1 MKPIYEIKATNKLP
15 HSEVEITVEMP
26 ATVLDEYRK
35 RAIAYLSKEV
45 TLDGFRKGHAPEN
58 AIVSKIGEGRILEE
72 AAEMALRDATP
83 AILEAEKM
91 DFITQ
96 PRVSVTKLA
105 IGNPVEFK
113 MTVALMPEVVLP
125 DYKKIA
131 KEEMAKK
138 DEAVVVTDEDVEKVI
153 HDIRKQMAPIP
164 EVSADGKSEEP
175 KLPELNEELI
185 KQLGKFEDVADFKKK
200 LNENI
205 RLERENK
212 QREKKRIGMAEDLVL
227 ESKIDLPEAFVEQEI
242 ALMLARFREDIS
254 RMGLKFEEY
263 LKHIKKTEDDLRKD
277 WRVDAEK
284 KAKLELILVEIAKKE
299 NIKPDEEKVAH
310 ETDHLIEHYPTADH
324 DRARSY
330 IIKQM
335 AQDLVF
341 EFLESQ
347 K

>member
-1 MKPIYEIKATNKLP
+1 MKPQYTIKATNKLP

-26 ATVLDEYRK
+26 ATVLDDYRK
-35 RAIAYLSKEV
+35 KAIAVLGKEAE
-45 TLDGFRKGHAPEN
+45 LDGFRKGHVPEN
-58 AIVSKIGEGRILEE
+58 VLVSKIGEGRILEE
-72 AAEMALRDATP
+72 AAELALQDVTP
-83 AILEAEKM
+83 AILMDEKM

-105 IGNPVEFK
+105 PGNPIEFK
-113 MTVALMPEVVLP
+113 MTVALMPEIGLP

-131 KEEMAKK
+131 KEEMSKK
-138 DEAVVVTDEDVEKVI
+138 DEPIVVTDEDVEKVVE
-153 HDIRKQMAPIP
+153 DIRKQMAPLP
-164 EVSADGKSEEP
+164 EKDGEEP

-212 QREKKRIGMAEDLVL
+212 QREKKRIGMAEDLIA

-242 ALMLARFREDIS
+242 AIMLARFRDDIS
-254 RMGLKFEEY
+254 RMGLKFDEY
-263 LKHIKKTEDDLRKD
+263 LKHIKKTEDDMRKD

-284 KAKLELILVEIAKKE
+284 KAKLELVLVEIAKVE
-299 NIKPDEEKVAH
+299 NLKPEEEKIKK
-310 ETDHLIEHYPTADH
+310 ETEHLIEHYPTADK

-335 AQDLVF
+335 SQDLVF
-341 EFLESQ
+341 EFLEGQ

>member
-1 MKPIYEIKATNKLP
+1 MKPTYTIKATNKLP
-15 HSEVEITVEMP
+15 KSEVEITVELP
-26 ATVLDEYRK
+26 ATALDEYRK
-35 RAIAYLSKEV
+35 KAIAALGKEV
-45 TLDGFRKGHAPEN
+45 SMDGFRKGKVPEN
-58 AIVSKIGEGRILEE
+58 VLVSKIGEGRILEE
-72 AAEMALRDATP
+72 AAELALQEVTP
-83 AILEAEKM
+83 AILLDEKM
-91 DFITQ
+91 EFITQ

-105 IGNPVEFK
+105 LGNPIEFK
-113 MTVALMPEVVLP
+113 MTVAVMPEIGLP

-138 DEAVVVTDEDVEKVI
+138 DEPVVVTDEDVDKVI
-153 HDIRKQMAPIP
+153 EDIRKRMAPLP
-164 EVSADGKSEEP
+164 EKEGEEP

-205 RLERENK
+205 RQERENK

-227 ESKIDLPEAFVEQEI
+227 ECKIDLPEAFVEQEI
-242 ALMLARFREDIS
+242 ALMLARFKDDIG
-254 RMGLKFEEY
+254 RMGLKFDEY

-284 KAKLELILVEIAKKE
+284 KAKLELVLVEIAKKE
-299 NIKPDEEKVAH
+299 NIKPEEEKVAH
-310 ETDHLIEHYPTADH
+310 ETEHLIEHYPTADK

-335 AQDLVF
+335 SQDLVF
-341 EFLESQ
+341 ELLEKQ

>member
-1 MKPIYEIKATNKLP
+1 MKPIYEIKAINKLP

-35 RAIAYLSKEV
+35 RAVAYLSKEV
-45 TLDGFRKGHAPEN
+45 TLPGFRKGHAPEN
-58 AIVSKIGEGRILEE
+58 AVVAKIGEGRILEE
-72 AAEMALRDATP
+72 AAQMALQDATP
-83 AILEAEKM
+83 TILAEQKM

-96 PRVSVTKLA
+96 PNVSVTKLA
-105 IGNPVEFK
+105 LGNPIEFK
-113 MTVALMPEVVLP
+113 MTVALMPEIGLP

-138 DEAVVVTDEDVEKVI
+138 DEPVVVSDEDVEKTI
-153 HDIRKQMAPIP
+153 QDIRKQMAPIP
-164 EVSADGKSEEP
+164 ERTPDGRSEEP

-185 KQLGKFEDVADFKKK
+185 KQLGKFEDVADFKIK

-205 RLERENK
+205 KQERINK
-212 QREKKRIGMAEDLVL
+212 QREKKRIGIAEDMVL

-242 ALMLARFREDIS
+242 ALMLARFKEDIG

-263 LKHIKKTEDDLRKD
+263 IKHIKKTEEDLRKD

-284 KAKLELILVEIAKKE
+284 KAKLELIFVEIAKKE
-299 NIKPDEEKVAH
+299 NLRPDEEKVTH
-310 ETDHLIEHYPTADH
+310 ETDHLIEHYPTADR
-324 DRARSY
+324 DRARAY

-341 EFLESQ
+341 EFLENQ